1 MDADLYGSIV
11 LKFYGSSKAPFGT
24 LDLLTNS
31 THRSTLSGE
40 VMQMFYDFLRFA
52 IFGGVL
58 VAASVG
64 LYWDGW
70 RARRREARAQMLM
83 DRVRGVR

>member
-1 MDADLYGSIV
+1 
-11 LKFYGSSKAPFGT
+11 
-24 LDLLTNS
+24 
-31 THRSTLSGE
+31 
-40 VMQMFYDFLRFA
+40 MQMFYDFLRFA

-70 RARRREARAQMLM
+70 RARRREIRNQALM

>member
-1 MDADLYGSIV
+1 
-11 LKFYGSSKAPFGT
+11 
-24 LDLLTNS
+24 
-31 THRSTLSGE
+31 
-40 VMQMFYDFLRFA
+40 MFYDFLRFA

-58 VAASVG
+58 VAAAVG

-70 RARRREARAQMLM
+70 MARRREIRNQALM